1 MTTTDQHLPE
11 HMRAV
16 RFDGYGGVDVLDIRD
31 VPVPEPTEGR
41 VLVRV
46 RATGINPG
54 EMSIREGYMHERFP
68 ATFPSGEGSDL
79 AGEVVAAGPG
89 VTGFAPGD
97 EVLGWSDE
105 RSAHAEY
112 VTVPATQLAR
122 RPDGLSVEQAG
133 SLYVVGATAV
143 AAVRAVDPQPGET
156 VVISG
161 AAGGVGVLTT
171 QLAVATGATVI
182 GIAGE
187 ANHAWL
193 RDRGAVPVSYGDG
206 MVERI
211 RAAAPDGVD
220 ALIDLF
226 GGGYVA
232 LALDELGVKPDRVNT
247 IIDFATA
254 AERGV
259 TTEGNAEGA
268 DIANLVDLGERIA
281 AGELE
286 LPIAATYPLVEVRAA
301 YTELARR
308 HTHGKIVLLP

>member
-1 MTTTDQHLPE
+1 MSHPRTMQ
-11 HMRAV
+11 AV
-16 RFDGYGGVDVLDIRD
+16 RFERYGGVDVLDVVE
-31 VPVPEPTEGR
+31 VPVPAATAGR

-54 EMSIREGYMHERFP
+54 EMSIREGYMHERYP

-79 AGEVVAAGPG
+79 AGEVVATGEG

-97 EVLGWSDE
+97 EVFGWSDE

-112 VTVPATQLAR
+112 VAVPADQLALK
-122 RPDGLSVEQAG
+122 PAALSFEQVG
-133 SLYVVGATAV
+133 GLYVAGATAV
-143 AAVRAVDPQPGET
+143 AAVRAVDPRPGET
-156 VVISG
+156 VVVSG

-182 GIAGE
+182 GLAGA
-187 ANHAWL
+187 ANHPWL
-193 RDRGAVPVSYGDG
+193 RDHGAVPVPYGDG
-206 MVERI
+206 LAERL
-211 RAAAPDGVD
+211 AEAAPDGVD
-220 ALIDLF
+220 AFVDLF

-232 LALDELGVKPDRVNT
+232 MALDELGVKPDRVDT
-247 IIDFATA
+247 IIDFAAA

-259 TTEGNAEGA
+259 KAEGNAEGA
-268 DIANLVDLGERIA
+268 DIANLVDLADRIA
-281 AGELE
+281 AGELD
-286 LPIAATYPLVEVRAA
+286 LPIAATYPLADVRDA